1 MAGSTRAIRKAELLD
16 AATKLFAIRG
26 FHGTRM
32 DDVADAAGLNKA
44 TVYHYYSSKALI
56 LYDIYMRATE
66 ETLRVFDEIGDDI
79 SASEALRQY
88 TTGILHLIAR
98 NVDQSAVYFHES
110 PYLTEWLTG
119 EQVKE
124 IRSREHLYEDRVQ
137 EIIERGIRTG
147 EFAQCDSKIIALGYI
162 GVTGG
167 AHRWLR
173 PRGRL
178 SAEDIAV
185 QFADVFLCGLRND
198 SSGRDLTTARSK
210 STKNGN
216 RKPAAVRSADAKV

>member
-1 MAGSTRAIRKAELLD
+1 VAGSTRAIRKAELLD
-16 AATKLFAIRG
+16 VSTKLFAVRG

-66 ETLRVFDEIGDDI
+66 ETLRVFDEIDEDI
-79 SASEALRQY
+79 SASDALRQY
-88 TTGILHLIAR
+88 TTAILHLIAR

-110 PYLTEWLTG
+110 PYLSEWLTG

-137 EIIERGIRTG
+137 EIIDRGIRTG
-147 EFAQCDSKIIALGYI
+147 DFVECDSKIIALGYI
-162 GVTGG
+162 GLTAG

-178 SAEDIAV
+178 SAEDIAAE
-185 QFADVFLCGLRND
+185 FAEVFLRGLRND
-198 SSGRDLTTARSK
+198 SSSDDAPKARSK
-210 STKNGN
+210 PAKNGG
-216 RKPAAVRSADAKV
+216 RKASAVRSAGAKV